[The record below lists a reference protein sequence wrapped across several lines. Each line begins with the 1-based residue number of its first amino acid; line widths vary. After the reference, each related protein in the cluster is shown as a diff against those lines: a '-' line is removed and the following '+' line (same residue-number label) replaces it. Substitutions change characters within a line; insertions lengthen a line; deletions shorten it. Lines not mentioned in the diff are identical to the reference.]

1 MIFAEVSLRV
11 LALKPK
17 LPCEVLQRRSVDK
30 KVTGAGDPLEPEG
43 QTSSEP
49 TKPGAPEETCPPCPP
64 SLEAEQG
71 FPTRF
76 ARLFF
81 GVLTLLVLYYS
92 YEIIKPYLVDIFLA
106 LAIFFTAK
114 PLYRALSRVLFGKR
128 SLASALT
135 CLILA
140 LVIIIPLITLVS
152 IVASQ
157 ALEFSSQLSH
167 GLKSG
172 TLGQWLDTKVD
183 LLKDY
188 IVRLSLPLPPE
199 EIKFEN
205 IVRTILNSASNFIYT
220 NAIGVLSGF
229 TNFFLDLSLIL
240 FVAFFLFLQGDA
252 FIDEVKKLSPLSAAD
267 NEMILAEMEATIKA
281 TLWSTV
287 VVAFIQG
294 SLGGLGFFFFG
305 VPQPAFWG
313 TVMIPASII
322 PVVGAAIIW
331 APAVAYLFLKGAWA
345 MGLGLLVFCGVVIGS
360 VDNVV
365 KPMLMRGSRSTP
377 TVLVLLAILGG
388 ISYFGMIG
396 FILGPFVLSLLL
408 SLLSIYEKTILMP
421 SRHPA
426 TVPVLAEP
434 PESKRPISPEED
446 GPGTANQKETS

>member
-1 MIFAEVSLRV
+1 M
-11 LALKPK
+11 
-17 LPCEVLQRRSVDK
+17 
-30 KVTGAGDPLEPEG
+30 TGAKEPLEPKE
-43 QTSSEP
+43 QTQSEP
-49 TKPGAPEETCPPCPP
+49 KKPGTPEEPGPSCPPY
-64 SLEAEQG
+64 SEAEHG
-71 FPTRF
+71 FPTQF

-92 YEIIKPYLVDIFLA
+92 YAIIKPYLVDIFLA

-114 PLYRALSRVLFGKR
+114 PLYKALTRVFFGKR

-157 ALEFSSQLSH
+157 ALEFSSQLSQ

-172 TLGQWLDTKVD
+172 TLGHWLDTKVE
-183 LLKDY
+183 LLKAY
-188 IVRLSLPLPPE
+188 ILHLNLPLPPE
-199 EIKFEN
+199 EIKLESF
-205 IVRTILNSASNFIYT
+205 VRTILNSASNFIYT

-252 FIDEVKKLSPLSAAD
+252 FIEEVKKLSPLSTAD
-267 NEMILAEMEATIKA
+267 NEMIIAEMEATIKT

-294 SLGGLGFFFFG
+294 SLGGVGFFLFG
-305 VPQPAFWG
+305 VPQAAFWG
-313 TVMIPASII
+313 TVMIPASVI
-322 PVVGAAIIW
+322 PVVGAALIW
-331 APAVAYLFLKGAWA
+331 APAVGYLFLKGLWA
-345 MGLGLLVFCGVVIGS
+345 KAIGLLVFCGVFIGS
-360 VDNVV
+360 VDNVI
-365 KPMLMRGSRSTP
+365 KPMLMRGTRSTP

-396 FILGPFVLSLLL
+396 FILGPFILSLLL
-408 SLLSIYEKTILMP
+408 SLLSIYEKAILMEKAY
-421 SRHPA
+421 A
-426 TVPVLAEP
+426 TVPVLTE
-434 PESKRPISPEED
+434 PESKKPISAEED
-446 GPGTANQKETS
+446 GPETANHTESS